1 MRCRHRGIAPGKSGD
16 ASPHSKGS
24 MPILARGDNKTWV
37 EAAVVVGAV
46 VVLYFFTAARDI
58 VVGDTPELIT
68 AAVTLGVP
76 HPPGYPLFT
85 MLGHLFSL
93 LPFGPVPFR
102 VNLLAVTCDAL
113 TVAVIFFTALR
124 LSRSRPAAAI
134 AALTLAV
141 IPAFW
146 TWSLVAEVFP
156 LNNLLASVLIYLLV
170 TWHQEPHRPGVLIG
184 AFFVAGLALTNHHTI
199 VLLAPAFCFVFWQH
213 RAVLR
218 THPQLFAICIAAFCI
233 GLLPYAYVPWASAHH
248 PACNWGNVSSLRDL
262 IALIARKSYGSRRL
276 VGTASYMGGSPFAR
290 IIALC
295 TFFGPVA
302 GTLILLGAVQAY
314 RRQRWYFWFSLI
326 AFLCVGPLFAWIT
339 NLNIATAPSA
349 LFVLQRFFLLP
360 QVVVAPLIAFGV
372 LLIAE
377 VIASSAPALPTR
389 PLPLVAGALLIVLV
403 VSVVTNYRRIDQ
415 SRNRIARSFGEDVLA
430 TVEPHAILLTT
441 GDGVAIPL
449 MYLSIAERKRPDVAL
464 IFLPLLPADWY
475 LRQLRERYPDLAVPF
490 DHYDGQRQ
498 NLRALIEANPGRP
511 VAIIGTAPDK
521 SLDQYYWSYQHGL
534 VSVMEPAS
542 RQITL
547 SEMTSDN
554 EQLMKR
560 YHPPSSRSINAE
572 SFESEILALYA
583 QPASRIGHEYERGG
597 WKKEARAWY
606 QRALALD
613 PNLPHVRQA
622 LAGLDRE

>member
-1 MRCRHRGIAPGKSGD
+1 MSVLAARRQPPFDLATFGIGATVAG
-16 ASPHSKGS
+16 
-24 MPILARGDNKTWV
+24 LAFL
-37 EAAVVVGAV
+37 
-46 VVLYFFTAARDI
+46 LYFLTAARDI

-124 LSRSRPAAAI
+124 LGRSRPAAAI
-134 AALTLAV
+134 AALILAV
-141 IPAFW
+141 IPTFW
-146 TWSLVAEVFP
+146 RWSLAAEVFP

-170 TWHQEPHRPGVLIG
+170 AWHEEPHRPGVLIA

-199 VLLAPAFCFVFWQH
+199 VLLAPAFCLVLWQR

-218 THPQLFAICIAAFCI
+218 TRPQLFAICIAAFCI

-248 PACNWGNVSSLRDL
+248 PAWNWGNVSSPRDL

-276 VGTASYMGGSPFAR
+276 VGTPGYMGGSPFAR

-295 TFFGPVA
+295 ISLGPVA
-302 GTLILLGAVQAY
+302 GMLILLGAVQAY

-326 AFLCVGPLFAWIT
+326 AFLCAGPLFAWIT
-339 NLNIATAPSA
+339 NLNLATAPSA
-349 LFVLQRFFLLP
+349 LFVLQRFFLLA

-377 VIASSAPALPTR
+377 VFASSAPAR
-389 PLPLVAGALLIVLV
+389 PLPLVAGAFLIVLV
-403 VSVVTNYRRIDQ
+403 VSVVTNYRRVDQ
-415 SRNRIARSFGEDVLA
+415 SRNRIARSYCEDVFA
-430 TVEPHAILLTT
+430 TVEPQSILLTT

-464 IFLPLLPADWY
+464 IVLPLLPADWY
-475 LRQLRERYPDLAVPF
+475 VRQLRQRYPDLAVPF
-490 DHYDGQRQ
+490 DHYDSERH

-511 VAIIGTAPDK
+511 VAVIGTVPDK
-521 SLDQYYWSYQHGL
+521 SLDQYYWAYQRGL

-560 YHPPSSRSINAE
+560 YHPPSPRSINAE
-572 SFESEILALYA
+572 SFESEILASYA
-583 QPASRIGHEYERGG
+583 QPSFRIGHEYERGG
-597 WKKEARAWY
+597 WKEEARAWY
-606 QRALALD
+606 QRALAID
-613 PNLPHVRQA
+613 PNFPHVREA
-622 LAGLDRE
+622 LARLDRE

>member
-1 MRCRHRGIAPGKSGD
+1 MSA
-16 ASPHSKGS
+16 
-24 MPILARGDNKTWV
+24 LAARRQPPFDVATFG
-37 EAAVVVGAV
+37 VGATV
-46 VVLYFFTAARDI
+46 AGLAFLLYFLTAARDI

-134 AALTLAV
+134 AALILAV
-141 IPAFW
+141 IPVFW
-146 TWSLVAEVFP
+146 RWSLVAEVFP

-170 TWHQEPHRPGVLIG
+170 AWHEEPHRPGVLIA
-184 AFFVAGLALTNHHTI
+184 AFFVTGLALTNHHTI
-199 VLLAPAFCFVFWQH
+199 VLLAPAFCFVLWQR

-218 THPQLFAICIAAFCI
+218 TRPQLFAICIAAFCT

-248 PACNWGNVSSLRDL
+248 PAWNWGNVSSLRDL
-262 IALIARKSYGSRRL
+262 IALIARKSYGGRRL

-302 GTLILLGAVQAY
+302 GTLILLGAVQAN

-326 AFLCVGPLFAWIT
+326 EFLCVGPLFAWIT
-339 NLNIATAPSA
+339 NLNLATAPSA

-377 VIASSAPALPTR
+377 VVASSVPAR
-389 PLPLVAGALLIVLV
+389 PMPLVAGALLIVLV
-403 VSVVTNYRRIDQ
+403 VSVITNYRRVDQ
-415 SRNRIARSFGEDVLA
+415 SHNRIARSFGEDVFT

-441 GDGVAIPL
+441 GDGIAIPL

-464 IFLPLLPADWY
+464 ISLPLLPADWY
-475 LRQLRERYPDLAVPF
+475 LRQLRERYPDLAVPY

-511 VAIIGTAPDK
+511 VAIIGTVPDK
-521 SLDQYYWSYQHGL
+521 SLDQYYWSYQRGL

-547 SEMTSDN
+547 SEMASDN
-554 EQLMKR
+554 EQLMER
-560 YHPPSSRSINAE
+560 YHPPSFRSINSE
-572 SFESEILALYA
+572 GFESEILALYA
-583 QPASRIGHEYERGG
+583 QPALRIGHEYRRGG

-613 PNLPHVRQA
+613 PDLPHVQQA
-622 LAGLDRE
+622 VASLERE

>member
-1 MRCRHRGIAPGKSGD
+1 MSV
-16 ASPHSKGS
+16 
-24 MPILARGDNKTWV
+24 LAARRQPPFDVATFG
-37 EAAVVVGAV
+37 VGATV
-46 VVLYFFTAARDI
+46 AGLAFLLYFLTAARDI

-102 VNLLAVTCDAL
+102 VNLLGVTCDAL

-134 AALTLAV
+134 AALILAV

-146 TWSLVAEVFP
+146 RWSLVAEVFP

-170 TWHQEPHRPGVLIG
+170 AWHEEPHRPGVLVA
-184 AFFVAGLALTNHHTI
+184 AFFAAGLALTNHHTI
-199 VLLAPAFCFVFWQH
+199 VLLVPAFCFVLWQR

-218 THPQLFAICIAAFCI
+218 TRPQIFAICIAAFCT
-233 GLLPYAYVPWASAHH
+233 GLLPYLYVPWASAHH
-248 PACNWGNVSSLRDL
+248 PAWNWGNVSSLRDL
-262 IALIARKSYGSRRL
+262 IALIARKSYGGRRL
-276 VGTASYMGGSPFAR
+276 VGTASYMGGSPLAR

-295 TFFGPVA
+295 AFFGPVA
-302 GTLILLGAVQAY
+302 GMLILLGAVQAY

-339 NLNIATAPSA
+339 NLNLATAPSA

-372 LLIAE
+372 LLVAE
-377 VIASSAPALPTR
+377 VVASSVPAR
-389 PLPLVAGALLIVLV
+389 PVPLVAGALLIVLV
-403 VSVVTNYRRIDQ
+403 VSVITTYRRVDQ
-415 SRNRIARSFGEDVLA
+415 SHNRIARSFGEDVFT
-430 TVEPHAILLTT
+430 TVDPHAILMTT
-441 GDGVAIPL
+441 GDGFAIPL

-475 LRQLRERYPDLAVPF
+475 LRQLRERYPDLAVPY

-511 VAIIGTAPDK
+511 VAIIGTVPDK
-521 SLDQYYWSYQHGL
+521 SLDQYYWSYQRGL

-542 RQITL
+542 TQITL
-547 SEMTSDN
+547 SEMASDN
-554 EQLMKR
+554 EQLMER
-560 YHPPSSRSINAE
+560 YHPPSPRSVNSE
-572 SFESEILALYA
+572 GFESEILALYA
-583 QPASRIGHEYERGG
+583 QPALRIGHEYRRGG

-606 QRALALD
+606 QRALTLD
-613 PNLPHVRQA
+613 PDLPHVQQA
-622 LAGLDRE
+622 VASLEHE

>member
-1 MRCRHRGIAPGKSGD
+1 MFGIGATVAG
-16 ASPHSKGS
+16 
-24 MPILARGDNKTWV
+24 LAFLLY
-37 EAAVVVGAV
+37 
-46 VVLYFFTAARDI
+46 VLTAARDI

-134 AALTLAV
+134 TALTLAV

-146 TWSLVAEVFP
+146 RWSLVAEVFP

-170 TWHQEPHRPGVLIG
+170 AWHEEPHPPGVLIA
-184 AFFVAGLALTNHHTI
+184 AFFVTGLALTNHHTI
-199 VLLAPAFCFVFWQH
+199 VLLAPAFCFVLWQR

-218 THPQLFAICIAAFCI
+218 TRPQLFAICIAAFCI

-248 PACNWGNVSSLRDL
+248 PAWNWGNVSSLRDL

-276 VGTASYMGGSPFAR
+276 VGTAGYMGGSPFAR

-295 TFFGPVA
+295 ISLGPVA
-302 GTLILLGAVQAY
+302 GILILLGAIQAY

-326 AFLCVGPLFAWIT
+326 AFLCAGPLFAWIT
-339 NLNIATAPSA
+339 NLNLATAPSA

-360 QVVVAPLIAFGV
+360 KVVVAPLIAFGV

-377 VIASSAPALPTR
+377 VIASSAPALPAR

-403 VSVVTNYRRIDQ
+403 VTVVTNYRRVDQ
-415 SRNRIARSFGEDVLA
+415 SRNRIARSFGEDVFT
-430 TVEPHAILLTT
+430 TVEPHTILLTT

-464 IFLPLLPADWY
+464 ILLPLLPADWY
-475 LRQLRERYPDLAVPF
+475 VRQLRQRYPDLAVPF

-498 NLRALIEANPGRP
+498 NLLALIEANPGRS
-511 VAIIGTAPDK
+511 VAIIGTVPDK
-521 SLDQYYWSYQHGL
+521 SLDQYYWSYQRGL

-554 EQLMKR
+554 EQLLKR
-560 YHPPSSRSINAE
+560 YHPPSPRSINSE

-583 QPASRIGHEYERGG
+583 EPAWRIGHEYERGG
-597 WKKEARAWY
+597 WKKEAQTWY

-613 PNLPHVRQA
+613 PNLPHVQQA
-622 LAGLDRE
+622 LARLDRE

>member
-1 MRCRHRGIAPGKSGD
+1 MSVLATRRQPPFDVATFGIGATVAG
-16 ASPHSKGS
+16 
-24 MPILARGDNKTWV
+24 LAFL
-37 EAAVVVGAV
+37 
-46 VVLYFFTAARDI
+46 LYFLTAARDI

-93 LPFGPVPFR
+93 LPFDSVPFR

-113 TVAVIFFTALR
+113 AVAVIFLTALR
-124 LSRSRPAAAI
+124 LSRSRPAAVI
-134 AALTLAV
+134 AALILAV
-141 IPAFW
+141 IPTFW
-146 TWSLVAEVFP
+146 RWSLVAEVFP

-170 TWHQEPHRPGVLIG
+170 AWHKEPHRPGVLIA
-184 AFFVAGLALTNHHTI
+184 AFFMAGLALTNHHTI
-199 VLLAPAFCFVFWQH
+199 VLLAPAFCFVLWQH
-213 RAVLR
+213 HAVLR
-218 THPQLFAICIAAFCI
+218 TRPQLFAIFVAAFCI
-233 GLLPYAYVPWASAHH
+233 GLLPYAYVPWASAQH
-248 PACNWGNVSSLRDL
+248 PAWNWGNVSSLRDL
-262 IALIARKSYGSRRL
+262 ISLVARKSYGSRRL
-276 VGTASYMGGSPFAR
+276 VGMTSYMGGSPFAR

-295 TFFGPVA
+295 TFFGPVV
-302 GTLILLGAVQAY
+302 GTLTLLGAVQAY

-326 AFLCVGPLFAWIT
+326 AFLCVGPLFTWIT
-339 NLNIATAPSA
+339 NLNLATAPSA

-389 PLPLVAGALLIVLV
+389 PLPLVAGALLIVLI
-403 VSVVTNYRRIDQ
+403 VSMVTSYRRVDQ
-415 SRNRIARSFGEDVLA
+415 SRNRIARSFGEDVFA
-430 TVEPHAILLTT
+430 TVGPHAILLTS
-441 GDGVAIPL
+441 GDAFTIPL
-449 MYLSIAERKRPDVAL
+449 MYLSIVERRRPDVAL
-464 IFLPLLPADWY
+464 IFSPLLPADWY

-498 NLRALIEANPGRP
+498 NLRALIEANPGRS
-511 VAIIGTAPDK
+511 VAIIGTVPDK
-521 SLDQYYWSYQHGL
+521 SLEKYYWSYQRGL
-534 VSVMEPAS
+534 VSVVEPQS

-554 EQLMKR
+554 EQLMER
-560 YHPPSSRSINAE
+560 YHPPSPGSINSE

-583 QPASRIGHEYERGG
+583 QPAYRIGHKYERGG

-606 QRALALD
+606 QRALAID
-613 PNLPHVRQA
+613 PNFPHVREA
-622 LAGLDRE
+622 LARLDRE

>member
-1 MRCRHRGIAPGKSGD
+1 
-16 ASPHSKGS
+16 
-24 MPILARGDNKTWV
+24 
-37 EAAVVVGAV
+37 
-46 VVLYFFTAARDI
+46 
-58 VVGDTPELIT
+58 
-68 AAVTLGVP
+68 
-76 HPPGYPLFT
+76 
-85 MLGHLFSL
+85 
-93 LPFGPVPFR
+93 
-102 VNLLAVTCDAL
+102 
-113 TVAVIFFTALR
+113 
-124 LSRSRPAAAI
+124 
-134 AALTLAV
+134 
-141 IPAFW
+141 
-146 TWSLVAEVFP
+146 
-156 LNNLLASVLIYLLV
+156 
-170 TWHQEPHRPGVLIG
+170 
-184 AFFVAGLALTNHHTI
+184 
-199 VLLAPAFCFVFWQH
+199 
-213 RAVLR
+213 
-218 THPQLFAICIAAFCI
+218 
-233 GLLPYAYVPWASAHH
+233 
-248 PACNWGNVSSLRDL
+248 
-262 IALIARKSYGSRRL
+262 
-276 VGTASYMGGSPFAR
+276 
-290 IIALC
+290 
-295 TFFGPVA
+295 
-302 GTLILLGAVQAY
+302 
-314 RRQRWYFWFSLI
+314 
-326 AFLCVGPLFAWIT
+326 
-339 NLNIATAPSA
+339 
-349 LFVLQRFFLLP
+349 
-360 QVVVAPLIAFGV
+360 LIAFGV

-403 VSVVTNYRRIDQ
+403 VSVLTNYRRADQ
-415 SRNRIARSFGEDVLA
+415 SCNRIARSFGEDVLA

-521 SLDQYYWSYQHGL
+521 SLDQYYWSYQYGL

-583 QPASRIGHEYERGG
+583 QPASRIGHEYERSG

>member
-1 MRCRHRGIAPGKSGD
+1 MS
-16 ASPHSKGS
+16 
-24 MPILARGDNKTWV
+24 ILAARRQPPFDVATFG
-37 EAAVVVGAV
+37 VGATV
-46 VVLYFFTAARDI
+46 AGLAFLLYLLTAARDI

-170 TWHQEPHRPGVLIG
+170 TWHQEPHRPGVLIA

-199 VLLAPAFCFVFWQH
+199 VLLAPAFCFVLWQR

-218 THPQLFAICIAAFCI
+218 TRPQLFAICIAAFCT
-233 GLLPYAYVPWASAHH
+233 GLLPYLYVPWASAHH
-248 PACNWGNVSSLRDL
+248 PAWNWGNVSSLRDL
-262 IALIARKSYGSRRL
+262 IALIARKSYGGRRL
-276 VGTASYMGGSPFAR
+276 VGTATYMGGSPFAR

-295 TFFGPVA
+295 AFFGPVA
-302 GTLILLGAVQAY
+302 GMLILLGAVQAY

-339 NLNIATAPSA
+339 NLNLATAPSA

-377 VIASSAPALPTR
+377 VIASSVPAR
-389 PLPLVAGALLIVLV
+389 PVPLVAGALLIVLV
-403 VSVVTNYRRIDQ
+403 VSVITTYRRVDQ
-415 SRNRIARSFGEDVLA
+415 SHNRIARSFGEDVFT
-430 TVEPHAILLTT
+430 TVEPHTILLTT
-441 GDGVAIPL
+441 GDGFAIPL

-475 LRQLRERYPDLAVPF
+475 LRQLRERYPDLAVPY

-511 VAIIGTAPDK
+511 VAIIGTVPDK
-521 SLDQYYWSYQHGL
+521 SLDQYYWSYQRDL

-547 SEMTSDN
+547 SEMASDN
-554 EQLMKR
+554 EQLMER
-560 YHPPSSRSINAE
+560 YYPRWRGWTGNEAFAALQLSYRWLVTVVRHV
-572 SFESEILALYA
+572 FGLGLA
-583 QPASRIGHEYERGG
+583 
-597 WKKEARAWY
+597 
-606 QRALALD
+606 
-613 PNLPHVRQA
+613 
-622 LAGLDRE
+622 

>member
-1 MRCRHRGIAPGKSGD
+1 MSA
-16 ASPHSKGS
+16 
-24 MPILARGDNKTWV
+24 LAARRQPPFDVATFG
-37 EAAVVVGAV
+37 VGATV
-46 VVLYFFTAARDI
+46 AGLAFLLYFLTAARDI

-134 AALTLAV
+134 AALALAV

-146 TWSLVAEVFP
+146 KWSLAAEVFP

-170 TWHQEPHRPGVLIG
+170 AWHEEPHRPGVLIA
-184 AFFVAGLALTNHHTI
+184 AFFVTGLALTNHHTI
-199 VLLAPAFCFVFWQH
+199 VLLAPAFCFVLWQR

-218 THPQLFAICIAAFCI
+218 TRPQLFAICIAAFCT
-233 GLLPYAYVPWASAHH
+233 GLLPYLYVPWASAHH
-248 PACNWGNVSSLRDL
+248 PAWNWGNVSSLRDL
-262 IALIARKSYGSRRL
+262 IALIARKSYGGRRL

-339 NLNIATAPSA
+339 NLNLATAPSA

-377 VIASSAPALPTR
+377 VVASSVPAR
-389 PLPLVAGALLIVLV
+389 PVPLVAGALLIVLV
-403 VSVVTNYRRIDQ
+403 VSVITNYRRVDQ
-415 SRNRIARSFGEDVLA
+415 SHNRIARSFGEDVFT
-430 TVEPHAILLTT
+430 TVEPHAILMTT

-511 VAIIGTAPDK
+511 VAIIGTVPDK
-521 SLDQYYWSYQHGL
+521 SLDQYYWSYQRGL

-547 SEMTSDN
+547 SEMASDN
-554 EQLMKR
+554 EQLMER
-560 YHPPSSRSINAE
+560 YHPPSPRSVNSE
-572 SFESEILALYA
+572 GFESEILSLYA
-583 QPASRIGHEYERGG
+583 QPALRIGHEYERGG

-622 LAGLDRE
+622 VARLERE

>member
-1 MRCRHRGIAPGKSGD
+1 MSVLPTRRQPPFNVATFGIGATVAG
-16 ASPHSKGS
+16 
-24 MPILARGDNKTWV
+24 LAFL
-37 EAAVVVGAV
+37 
-46 VVLYFFTAARDI
+46 LYFLTAARDI

-93 LPFGPVPFR
+93 LPFGPIPFR
-102 VNLLAVTCDAL
+102 VNLLAATCDAL
-113 TVAVIFFTALR
+113 TVAVIFFTALH
-124 LSRSRPAAAI
+124 LSRSRPAAAM
-134 AALTLAV
+134 AALILAV
-141 IPAFW
+141 LPAFW
-146 TWSLVAEVFP
+146 KWSLVAEVFA

-170 TWHQEPHRPGVLIG
+170 VWHEKPHRHGVLIA
-184 AFFVAGLALTNHHTI
+184 AFFVTGLALTNHHTI
-199 VLLAPAFCFVFWQH
+199 ILLAPAVYFVLWER

-218 THPQLFAICIAAFCI
+218 MRPQLFAICIAAFCI

-248 PACNWGNVSSLRDL
+248 PAWNWGNVASLRDL
-262 IALIARKSYGSRRL
+262 IALITRRSYGSGRL
-276 VGTASYMGGSPFAR
+276 VGTAGYMGGSPFVR

-295 TFFGPVA
+295 IFFGPVA
-302 GTLILLGAVQAY
+302 GMLIVLGAIQAY

-326 AFLCVGPLFAWIT
+326 AFLCAGPLFAWMT
-339 NLNIATAPSA
+339 NLNLATAPSA

-389 PLPLVAGALLIVLV
+389 PSPLVAGALLIALI
-403 VSVVTNYRRIDQ
+403 VSVVTNYRRVDQ
-415 SRNRIARSFGEDVLA
+415 SRNRVARSFGEDVFT

-441 GDGVAIPL
+441 GDGIAIPL
-449 MYLSIAERKRPDVAL
+449 TYLSIAERKRPDVAL
-464 IFLPLLPADWY
+464 IILPLLPADWY
-475 LRQLRERYPDLAVPF
+475 LRQLRQRYPDLVVPF

-511 VAIIGTAPDK
+511 VAIIGTLPDK
-521 SLDQYYWSYQHGL
+521 SLDQYYWSYQRGL
-534 VSVMEPAS
+534 VSVIEPAS

-560 YHPPSSRSINAE
+560 YHPPSPRSINAE
-572 SFESEILALYA
+572 GFESEILGLYA
-583 QPASRIGHEYERGG
+583 QPAWRIGDEYERDG

-613 PNLPHVRQA
+613 PDLPHVQQT
-622 LAGLDRE
+622 LARLDRQ

>member
-1 MRCRHRGIAPGKSGD
+1 MSV
-16 ASPHSKGS
+16 
-24 MPILARGDNKTWV
+24 LAARRQPPFDVATFG
-37 EAAVVVGAV
+37 VGATV
-46 VVLYFFTAARDI
+46 AGLAFLLYFLTAARDI

-102 VNLLAVTCDAL
+102 VNLLGVTCDAL

-134 AALTLAV
+134 AALILAV

-146 TWSLVAEVFP
+146 RWSLVAEVFP

-170 TWHQEPHRPGVLIG
+170 AWHEEPHRPGVLIA

-199 VLLAPAFCFVFWQH
+199 VLLVPAFCFVLWQR

-218 THPQLFAICIAAFCI
+218 TRPQIFAICT
-233 GLLPYAYVPWASAHH
+233 GLLPYLYVPWASAHH
-248 PACNWGNVSSLRDL
+248 PAWNWGNVSSLRDL
-262 IALIARKSYGSRRL
+262 IALIARKSYGGRRL
-276 VGTASYMGGSPFAR
+276 VGTASYMGGSPLAR

-295 TFFGPVA
+295 AFFGPVA
-302 GTLILLGAVQAY
+302 GMLILLGAVQAY

-339 NLNIATAPSA
+339 NLNLATAPSA

-372 LLIAE
+372 LSVAE
-377 VIASSAPALPTR
+377 VVASSVPAR
-389 PLPLVAGALLIVLV
+389 PVPLVAGALLIVLV
-403 VSVVTNYRRIDQ
+403 VSVITTYRRVDQ
-415 SRNRIARSFGEDVLA
+415 SHNRIARSFGEDVFT
-430 TVEPHAILLTT
+430 TVDPHAILMTT
-441 GDGVAIPL
+441 GDGFAIPL

-475 LRQLRERYPDLAVPF
+475 LRQLRERYPDLAVPY

-511 VAIIGTAPDK
+511 VAIIGTVPDK
-521 SLDQYYWSYQHGL
+521 SLDQYYWSYQRGL

-542 RQITL
+542 TQITL
-547 SEMTSDN
+547 SEMASDN
-554 EQLMKR
+554 EQLMER
-560 YHPPSSRSINAE
+560 YHPPSPRSVNSE
-572 SFESEILALYA
+572 GFESEILALYA
-583 QPASRIGHEYERGG
+583 QPALRIGHEYRRGG

-606 QRALALD
+606 QRALTLD
-613 PNLPHVRQA
+613 PDLPHVQQA
-622 LAGLDRE
+622 VASLEHE